1 MFKRISRPQLDRNAE
16 PGRNLKQPKRPK
28 IRHQSVQGQ
37 EVVMAADVAPV
48 AIVSVFWVIVGA
60 IVPWFIPKGSQ
71 RGIIQAMLVIT
82 SISCYMFWLC
92 TYILLEVNRQIVHIF
107 TK

>member
-1 MFKRISRPQLDRNAE
+1 
-16 PGRNLKQPKRPK
+16 
-28 IRHQSVQGQ
+28 
-37 EVVMAADVAPV
+37 MAADVAPV

-71 RGIIQAMLVIT
+71 RGTIQSMLVIT

-92 TYILLEVNRQIVHIF
+92 TYMSQIVPVGGPQPEQSHSGGHRSLLERKPPDSSHLYKV

>member
-1 MFKRISRPQLDRNAE
+1 
-16 PGRNLKQPKRPK
+16 
-28 IRHQSVQGQ
+28 
-37 EVVMAADVAPV
+37 MAADVAPV

-71 RGIIQAMLVIT
+71 RGIIQSMLVIT

-92 TYILLEVNRQIVHIF
+92 TYMSQMYPLVGPSLNNHTVVAIEAYW
-107 TK
+107 K